1 MFKYETTSFAPTRAG
16 KTCEQI
22 DYIERK
28 LAELEEGKAQAEE
41 IKEELEILDKRFS
54 DLKTEWDKKL
64 KEFE

>member
-22 DYIERK
+22 DYIEKK
-28 LAELEEGKAQAEE
+28 LAELEEGKAQVEE
-41 IKEELEILDKRFS
+41 VKEELEILDRRLS
-54 DLKTEWDKKL
+54 DLKIEWNKKI